1 MSNELIKGLIIRS
14 TGSWYEIRS
23 ESGKVFSGRLK
34 GKFKL
39 NGPKTSN
46 PIAVGDWV
54 MFFIEDEA
62 NQTVVIEE
70 ISPRTNYLIRKSVHK
85 TGQGQLLAANVDQA
99 IFIMTY
105 KFPKTS
111 LGFLDRFLVTAEAFR
126 IPVQIV
132 FNKMDLLTEEEKDQV
147 FEWAGLYQELGYG
160 ILFTSIPNNEG
171 IDDFKEM
178 FQGNVSLM
186 SGHSG
191 VGKSSLLNIVAPD
204 LNIKTKAI
212 SDFAQKGV
220 HTTTYATM
228 WELGENTY
236 LIDSP
241 GIKELGILEIE
252 KDELAHYFPEMRA
265 LLGDCKFNNCMHLS
279 EPGCVVRAAVD
290 EGEIAVTRYMSYLSM
305 LENDDNRR

>member
-1 MSNELIKGLIIRS
+1 MTEPKKKGLIVRS

-23 ESGKVFSGRLK
+23 EEGKVYNGRLK

-39 NGPKTSN
+39 KGPQTSN

-54 MFFIEDEA
+54 IYEMEDEVH
-62 NQTVVIEE
+62 QTVLIVE
-70 ISPRTNYLIRKSVHK
+70 ILPRQNYLIRKSVHK
-85 TGQGQLLAANVDQA
+85 TGQGQLLAANIDQA

-105 KFPKTS
+105 KMPKTS

-132 FNKMDLLTEEEKDQV
+132 FNKMDLLNEEEQDQV
-147 FEWAGLYQELGYG
+147 FEWAGLYQSLGYG
-160 ILFTSIPNNEG
+160 ILFTSIPKEQG
-171 IDDFKEM
+171 IDEFKDM
-178 FQGNVSLM
+178 FQGKISLM

-191 VGKSSLLNIVAPD
+191 VGKSSLMNIVAPD
-204 LNIKTKAI
+204 LHIKTKEV

-252 KDELAHYFPEMRA
+252 KEELAHYFPEMRE
-265 LLGDCKFNNCMHLS
+265 LLGQCKFNNCMHLS
-279 EPGCVVRAAVD
+279 EPGCVVREALE
-290 EGEIAVTRYMSYLSM
+290 EGEIAESRYFSYLSM
-305 LENDDNRR
+305 LENNDNRR

>member
-1 MSNELIKGLIIRS
+1 MSNDLIKGLIIRS

-23 ESGKVFSGRLK
+23 EVGKVYSGRLK

-54 MFFIEDEA
+54 YFFIEDGADE
-62 NQTVVIEE
+62 TVIIQE
-70 ISPRTNYLIRKSVHK
+70 IVPRTNYLIRKSVHK

-171 IDDFKEM
+171 IEEFKEM
-178 FQGNVSLM
+178 FQGKVSLM

-265 LLGDCKFNNCMHLS
+265 LLGECKFNNCMHLS

>member
-1 MSNELIKGLIIRS
+1 MSNDLIKGLIIRS
-14 TGSWYEIRS
+14 TGSWYEIRT
-23 ESGKVFSGRLK
+23 EAGKVYSGRLK

-39 NGPKTSN
+39 KGPQTSN

-54 MFFIEDEA
+54 RFFIEDEA

-70 ISPRTNYLIRKSVHK
+70 ILPRTNYLIRKSVHK

-132 FNKMDLLTEEEKDQV
+132 FNKMDLLDEDEKNQV

-171 IDDFKEM
+171 IDEFKEM
-178 FQGNVSLM
+178 FQGKVSLM

-228 WELGENTY
+228 WELGDNTY

-265 LLGDCKFNNCMHLS
+265 LLGECKFNNCMHLS
-279 EPGCVVRAAVD
+279 EPGCVVRAAVE
-290 EGEIAVTRYMSYLSM
+290 EGEIAASRYMSYLSM